1 MCNGSAVEI
10 NMYGSKIC
18 SNDVYIAHVPNEC
31 RACTSFVF
39 ICTVQIMI
47 NNNRNILISIKML
60 NAAIELNNISTA
72 CFICCVNLRCSFF
85 SLCLCAY
92 WICKPF
98 KLADRKLC
106 VIAGKGFVSFHSFS
120 TLLLPF
126 ILRMLIKFARLNE
139 KDGSSQ
145 ILHPIV

>member
-1 MCNGSAVEI
+1 MCAMAAPSKSTCTAVKYVAM
-10 NMYGSKIC
+10 MYILRMYP
-18 SNDVYIAHVPNEC
+18 NDC
-31 RACTSFVF
+31 RACMRFVF

-60 NAAIELNNISTA
+60 NAA
-72 CFICCVNLRCSFF
+72 ICCVNLRCSFF

-106 VIAGKGFVSFHSFS
+106 VIAGKGFVPFHSFF